1 MGPSPRQSSQFLQ
14 KALDK
19 VLKRVGGKEK
29 ERSSAISE
37 GGYATAEESD
47 TVSRRSSIA
56 SLTEPPVA
64 VQEVISAA
72 PVASAVER
80 HRIMPTTWQQVGSP
94 AVLFAGKLT
103 TCSTTETVPR
113 S

>member
-1 MGPSPRQSSQFLQ
+1 MGQSPRQSSQFLQ

-19 VLKRVGGKEK
+19 VLKRVGGKDK

-64 VQEVISAA
+64 VQEVVSTA
-72 PVASAVER
+72 PVTSAVER
-80 HRIMPTTWQQVGSP
+80 HRIMPSTWQQVSSHGL
-94 AVLFAGKLT
+94 LFA
-103 TCSTTETVPR
+103 S
-113 S
+113 